1 MWYNTQEVKE
11 MNTNFL
17 NVTKEMSN
25 ILKEKKVLL
34 ACSTGVD
41 STVLLDLLLKTK
53 ETKDVVIAHVNHQKR
68 TESVLEEAYI
78 KEYCENNN
86 LKCFTLKLPKEQNGN
101 FQEWARNKRYQFF
114 KEIIEKEHCDIL
126 LTAHHADDNLE
137 TILMRFIKGSSLK
150 GYAGIAKMTSEDNY
164 DIYRPL
170 LNVSKKEILD
180 YAKENNIKYFEDVS
194 NSEDDYTRNR
204 IRKYLVPVMLQENPS
219 LYNAVSNYS
228 NTLFESSK
236 ILEEEIKSFIKNE
249 VVYDN
254 NIISIKIES
263 LLKETIFFQTELLF
277 SILKKYELSTTCINE
292 IIKKINAKK
301 TKIVSDI
308 NNDLVFIKEYGNI
321 IFVSKEDLPDDFH
334 LEIKENGTY
343 TLPFN
348 KTLLVD
354 KNKCFLQE
362 EKGTSWYNI
371 PELPIIVRTRKD
383 GDTLHFSSGT
393 KTVSNYL
400 TDKKVSHID
409 RLKVLLICDKDN
421 QPMYIIK

>member
-1 MWYNTQEVKE
+1 

-17 NVTKEMSN
+17 NVIEEMSN
-25 ILKEKKVLL
+25 ILKEKRVLL

-41 STVLLDLLLKTK
+41 STVLLDLLLQIKGIK
-53 ETKDVVIAHVNHQKR
+53 EVVIAHVNHQKR
-68 TESVLEEAYI
+68 TESVTEEAYI
-78 KEYCENNN
+78 KDYCLKNN
-86 LKCFTLKLPKEQNGN
+86 LRCFTLKLPIEQKGN
-101 FQEWARNKRYQFF
+101 FQEWARNQRYQFF
-114 KEIIEKEHCDIL
+114 KDIIKEENCDIL

-150 GYAGIAKMTSEDNY
+150 GYAGIPKITNEDNY
-164 DIYRPL
+164 NIYRPL
-170 LNVSKKEILD
+170 LSISKKEIVA
-180 YAKENNIKYFEDVS
+180 YAKEKNIKYFEDAS

-219 LYNAVSNYS
+219 LYNAVNNYS

-236 ILEEEIKSFIKNE
+236 MLEEQIKKFIKNE

-292 IIKKINAKK
+292 IIKKINASK

-308 NNDLVFIKEYGNI
+308 NNHLVFIKEYGNI
-321 IFVSKEDLPDDFH
+321 IFVSKEDLPDEFF
-334 LEIKENGTY
+334 LEIKEYGTY

-354 KNKCFLQE
+354 KNKCYLQGE
-362 EKGTSWYNI
+362 NKALWYNI

-383 GDTLHFSSGT
+383 GDTLHFSGGT
-393 KTVSNYL
+393 KTISNYL
-400 TDKKVSHID
+400 TDKKMSHID
-409 RLKVLLICDKDN
+409 RMKILLICDKDN